1 MVVLFKGTEIV
12 VGGEMFDG
20 SESVY
25 WIAKIVKVTG
35 TNIYFKFPGYDPAD
49 GRTEYWEKTE
59 TVREWQ
65 TRYVNDVVAGN
76 DICVKTT
83 KNGRETN
90 VALLQSFE
98 AEVEEARKAAAQV
111 AEAAQAAAAQA
122 VQVAA
127 AAAGGATPGKVGCSK
142 CKGLTACGKCN
153 WKTPAG
159 KKKTPSKA

>member
-1 MVVLFKGTEIV
+1 MVVFSKNAEIV

-20 SESVY
+20 SESAY

-35 TNIYFKFPGYDPAD
+35 TKIYFKFPGYDPAD

-59 TVREWQ
+59 TVGEWQ
-65 TRYVNDVVAGN
+65 MRYVNDVVAGN

-83 KNGRETN
+83 ENGREKN
-90 VALLQSFE
+90 VPLLQSFE
-98 AEVEEARKAAAQV
+98 AEVEEARKAEAVQAAAV
-111 AEAAQAAAAQA
+111 QAAAAQA
-122 VQVAA
+122 VQVA